1 MEFGNVDKQ
10 SQNSSFTTNN
20 SSVRV
25 EDTVKILIRQNNVL
39 KYFSAAD
46 TLELL
51 TQTAKKNCSCLVSNR
66 PFFFRFFSFFVF
78 IFVFFLRSVEPL
90 KKDLEQG
97 YNSIASF
104 FHWLSE
110 R

>member
-1 MEFGNVDKQ
+1 MEMEFGNVDKR

-78 IFVFFLRSVEPL
+78 IFVFFLRSV
-90 KKDLEQG
+90 
-97 YNSIASF
+97 
-104 FHWLSE
+104 
-110 R
+110 

>member
-1 MEFGNVDKQ
+1 MEMEFGNVDKQ

-39 KYFSAAD
+39 KYFSAAG

-51 TQTAKKNCSCLVSNR
+51 TQTAKKTAVVL
-66 PFFFRFFSFFVF
+66 
-78 IFVFFLRSVEPL
+78 
-90 KKDLEQG
+90 
-97 YNSIASF
+97 
-104 FHWLSE
+104 
-110 R
+110 

>member
-1 MEFGNVDKQ
+1 MEMEFGNIDKQ

-104 FHWLSE
+104 FH
-110 R
+110 

>member
-51 TQTAKKNCSCLVSNR
+51 TQTAKKTAVVLWATV
-66 PFFFRFFSFFVF
+66 PFFFGFFRFLFLFLFSFYGQ
-78 IFVFFLRSVEPL
+78 LNP
-90 KKDLEQG
+90 
-97 YNSIASF
+97 
-104 FHWLSE
+104 
-110 R
+110 

>member
-25 EDTVKILIRQNNVL
+25 EDTVKILIRQSNVL
-39 KYFSAAD
+39 KYFSAG

-51 TQTAKKNCSCLVSNR
+51 TQIAKTITVSSTLKER
-66 PFFFRFFSFFVF
+66 PRAG
-78 IFVFFLRSVEPL
+78 LQL
-90 KKDLEQG
+90 
-97 YNSIASF
+97 
-104 FHWLSE
+104 HC
-110 R
+110 

>member
-1 MEFGNVDKQ
+1 MEMEFGNVDKQ

-66 PFFFRFFSFFVF
+66 PFFFGFFRFLFLFLFSFYGQFN
-78 IFVFFLRSVEPL
+78 P
-90 KKDLEQG
+90 
-97 YNSIASF
+97 
-104 FHWLSE
+104 
-110 R
+110 

>member
-1 MEFGNVDKQ
+1 MEMEFGNVDKQ

-51 TQTAKKNCSCLVSNR
+51 TQTAKKKLQLSCEQPSL
-66 PFFFRFFSFFVF
+66 FFSVFFVF
-78 IFVFFLRSVEPL
+78 CFYFCFLFTVS
-90 KKDLEQG
+90 
-97 YNSIASF
+97 
-104 FHWLSE
+104 
-110 R
+110 

>member
-1 MEFGNVDKQ
+1 MEMEFGNVDKQ

-25 EDTVKILIRQNNVL
+25 EDTVKILIRQSNVL
-39 KYFSAAD
+39 KYFSAG

-51 TQTAKKNCSCLVSNR
+51 TQIAKKLQLSCEQPSL
-66 PFFFRFFSFFVF
+66 FFRFFSFFVF
-78 IFVFFLRSVEPL
+78 IFVFFLRSVQPL

-104 FHWLSE
+104 FH
-110 R
+110 